1 MSLQRANNDH
11 KITFLKLKLKLRQLN
26 IKKHQQIELTKPL
39 RRGTKG
45 RDGTNCKLVRKFS
58 VIHYNSSQV
67 IIILRTEKT
76 KSFIRAFKMNKYT
89 DASVCKLRKIL
100 IHIII

>member
-45 RDGTNCKLVRKFS
+45 RDGTNYKLIRKFS